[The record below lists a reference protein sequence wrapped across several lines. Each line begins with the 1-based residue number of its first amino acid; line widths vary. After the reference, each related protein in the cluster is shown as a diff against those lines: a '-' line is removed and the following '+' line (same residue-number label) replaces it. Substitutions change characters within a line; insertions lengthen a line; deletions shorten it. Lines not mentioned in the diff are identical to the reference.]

1 MVDSTKINKYKVAN
15 QIITVE
21 NIKQVAV
28 KCNLVFK
35 RTVLMQ
41 QEIVNLLI

>member
-15 QIITVE
+15 QITVE
-21 NIKQVAV
+21 NIRQVAV